1 MFLFYM
7 KSDRKTNETIKQ
19 IKEQRKPNE
28 TWKIDGRNE
37 LKKNWR
43 NQIYTKKEYLAKK
56 RKKLMETKKTNK
68 ESEEIRKNEKKKPK
82 KWA

>member
-37 LKKNWR
+37 LKKN
-43 NQIYTKKEYLAKK
+43 
-56 RKKLMETKKTNK
+56 
-68 ESEEIRKNEKKKPK
+68 
-82 KWA
+82 